1 MWDER
6 AVAGKRAALCFCKSK
21 LTVEAVQRL
30 ALLAYKERLAGR
42 FHPGTHALT
51 ALSSSLRRGCVVDKP
66 SFNRATCNT
75 RLSVSTWS
83 RFNSRASFLL
93 SLVTSINRSTSREV
107 RCFRSLT
114 SPTPPPVF
122 PGLRCLIR
130 QPAPDQVIK
139 EADLQDPRAGLKGEK
154 LDA

>member
-1 MWDER
+1 M
-6 AVAGKRAALCFCKSK
+6 AGKRAALCFCKSK

-83 RFNSRASFLL
+83 SFNSRASVPSVLGHFNQPFNLARGEMLPLTNL
-93 SLVTSINRSTSREV
+93 SNPRQ
-107 RCFRSLT
+107 C
-114 SPTPPPVF
+114 SPVC
-122 PGLRCLIR
+122 G
-130 QPAPDQVIK
+130 V
-139 EADLQDPRAGLKGEK
+139 
-154 LDA
+154 